1 MSRSDP
7 ELSWTEGTK
16 VVLDAEALK
25 ALEAKEKPSAWECGV
40 ISAAYD
46 TQTRDAERSAMA
58 YEAKLRRYERVDVC
72 RAAMRAANISPF
84 PVRVAAAPAVRAAAG
99 PCPRPPVSEPG
110 GADSCGTRGRGPD
123 ALPDGGRAG
132 APPPPAAIPA
142 CAYVLRVT
150 AEASHPVTVTIAPAP
165 GDAAAT
171 DPAPAARSE
180 EAACAPAPA
189 ERARKRKGDSIAK
202 DTSSR
207 L

>member
-40 ISAAYD
+40 MSAAYD
-46 TQTRDAERSAMA
+46 TQTRDVERSAMA
-58 YEAKLRRYERVDVC
+58 YEAKLRRYERDDVC

-99 PCPRPPVSEPG
+99 SCPRPPVSEPG
-110 GADSCGTRGRGPD
+110 GADSCGT
-123 ALPDGGRAG
+123 
-132 APPPPAAIPA
+132 
-142 CAYVLRVT
+142 RVT